1 MVSSNIHLGG
11 GTIIEGSTIE
21 LFMLGKDYE
30 EEDVVLFDNGLYRA
44 LANVHDADTVPP
56 LDPTDWIELNAHTME
71 GYGQEVADAEGGVS
85 FTSMD
90 SISGM
95 GVNRIMSLFIVSSED
110 ISEYLA
116 QTDLDLGVLVSRT
129 DGLEFTFPSGEWQF
143 RLSALGLTVTAGV
156 TPTLTATLQYTT
168 DGMTWADL
176 KTLSLIHISEPTR
189 PY

>member
-44 LANVHDADTVPP
+44 LAAVMDADTVPP
-56 LDPTDWIELNAHTME
+56 LDTVHWIELNAHTME
-71 GYGQEVADAEGGVS
+71 GYGQEVADAAGGVV
-85 FTSMD
+85 FTAMG
-90 SISGM
+90 SISGQN
-95 GVNRIMSLFIVSSED
+95 VTRVVPLFISSAED

-116 QTDLDLGVLVSRT
+116 QTDLNLGILLSRV
-129 DGLEFTFPSGEWQF
+129 DGLDLTFPSGPWSF
-143 RLSALGLTVTAGV
+143 RLSAEGITVMAGV
-156 TPTLTATLQYTT
+156 TPTVTATL
-168 DGMTWADL
+168 
-176 KTLSLIHISEPTR
+176 LSLIHISEPTR